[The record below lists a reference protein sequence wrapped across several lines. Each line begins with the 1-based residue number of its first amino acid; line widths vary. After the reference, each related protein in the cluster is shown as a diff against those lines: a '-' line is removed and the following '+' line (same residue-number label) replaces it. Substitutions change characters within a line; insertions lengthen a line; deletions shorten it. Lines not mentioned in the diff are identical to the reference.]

1 MNFIAMKEIILSI
14 LLCTAVSTVS
24 FCQVNK
30 ATLIKEAEENLKN
43 NKATISQILTD
54 KKYDA
59 VHPETSFRELI
70 KKYCKSEI
78 ISIATDT
85 IPGKKIKVNGTV
97 KNAEGKPIADALVYL
112 YHTDASGW
120 YAADAPH
127 VSMNEGDMR
136 HARLFGYVK
145 TDKDGKFELHTI
157 KPSGYP
163 QSDLPAHIHVHI
175 DANGYQSLVTE
186 FLFDDDER
194 LIGRI
199 RENAMRDKFPIEKPE
214 KTEKPFEQKFSYTL
228 ALHKQ

>member
-1 MNFIAMKEIILSI
+1 MKQIILSI
-14 LLCTAVSTVS
+14 LLFIASANLA
-24 FCQVNK
+24 FAQLDK
-30 ATLIKEAEENLKN
+30 DALIKEAEGKLKN
-43 NKATISQILTD
+43 NKTSISQILVD

-59 VHPETSFRELI
+59 VHSETEFRELI

-85 IPGKKIKVNGTV
+85 IPGKKIKVIGTI
-97 KNAEGKPIADALVYL
+97 KNTDGKPIADALVYL
-112 YHTDASGW
+112 YHTDARGW

-145 TDKDGKFELHTI
+145 TGKDGKFELHTI

-163 QSDLPAHIHVHI
+163 QSDLPAHIHVHVS
-175 DANGYQSLVTE
+175 ANGYRVFVTE

-194 LIGRI
+194 LVGKI
-199 RENAMRDKFPIEKPE
+199 RENSIKNNFMISKPE
-214 KTEKPFEQKFSYTL
+214 KTNGPFVQQFSYTMQVQ
-228 ALHKQ
+228 KQ